1 MATQT
6 TLDLV
11 NYYSGLLIKQYANL
25 KNAVGTIQA
34 TVTPF
39 LMPQQS
45 VQTITFSPSPTSGTF
60 ILSYSGVN
68 SPAINWNDSAF
79 TIQTDLQTIPT
90 LSQVTVSGS
99 IASGLTVNFVG
110 LTVVAQML
118 VVANN
123 SLLASSNQVS
133 IVIVETDLTLP
144 LAIQN
149 AFDLNNAVGVQLDIL
164 GKYAGVTRTINTTTQ
179 TITLNDTDFITLI
192 KFAILQNNSGS
203 SLATIEQNL
212 NQFFPGNFIVTDYK
226 NMYMSYIFSQ
236 SIGSP
241 NLFSA
246 LVQEKL
252 IPKPMGVG
260 FSVIVP
266 PVVNTFFGYS
276 TYEQNEVNP
285 VVKPY
290 NTYESFN
297 NTWLFLDY
305 KNFIY

>member
-149 AFDLNNAVGVQLDIL
+149 AFDLNNSVGVQLDIL